1 MPCRASSQRD
11 TAKTHKSH
19 EKMTVPTL
27 AAQRLTIWEDRAY
40 LLWLMLV
47 KWGKP
52 STGKAG
58 LPEIEQQNLIR
69 AVTASIK
76 PGYLQDAPRGHT
88 VYLLVYREP
97 PSRPRVLTDEAASV
111 G

>member
-1 MPCRASSQRD
+1 MAARNTADQARPEPSQQ
-11 TAKTHKSH
+11 SH
-19 EKMTVPTL
+19 SVTKL
-27 AAQRLTIWEDRAY
+27 AATGRL
-40 LLWLMLV
+40 LMAASGQV
-47 KWGKP
+47 P
-52 STGKAG
+52 MTANN
-58 LPEIEQQNLIR
+58 P
-69 AVTASIK
+69 ASIK

>member
-1 MPCRASSQRD
+1 MYRQIVKCFGQITALSGGSRA
-11 TAKTHKSH
+11 AGA
-19 EKMTVPTL
+19 
-27 AAQRLTIWEDRAY
+27 AAQSHSVPKSAATGQ
-40 LLWLMLV
+40 LLMAASGQV
-47 KWGKP
+47 P
-52 STGKAG
+52 MTAND
-58 LPEIEQQNLIR
+58 P
-69 AVTASIK
+69 ASIR